1 MDTKE
6 LESLKEC
13 LVKEL
18 VDVIENLSADGE
30 TYVGGDIQPP
40 ESIIQLAAEAAA
52 SVLMAFERGY
62 RMD

>member
-1 MDTKE
+1 MDTNE
-6 LESLKEC
+6 LEDLKINITE
-13 LVKEL
+13 EIAAAIG
-18 VDVIENLSADGE
+18 DLSDEKKMFIRA
-30 TYVGGDIQPP
+30 IQPP